1 MKKIASLAVLAATT
15 SVFAWD
21 EYGALGAKKL
31 EVDVMLNYTSY
42 TGGYDADGKKQ
53 DMPDESSASTMSPVL
68 GVKYG
73 IIDGLDVELAVP
85 YVSNSIEFG
94 DKDNSVS
101 GLGATNLGVKYTH
114 ATGFGGFVAV
124 DLPFGSE
131 DIVGKD
137 PATSIY
143 AALQYTKTFGKVAL
157 NDFVLYKTTLEV
169 EDMKPADLLQ
179 IYVKPQYNVT
189 DKVGLYLG
197 LDYQMNLGKE
207 KTVVDPTEEMTA
219 EELMAALLA
228 GADLSPVVGEVDP
241 EFSLLTLKPGV
252 NYIVNDAI
260 GIEAT
265 APVTVMGKN
274 ADASIGAYLGF
285 YYTIGL

>member
-31 EVDVMLNYTSY
+31 EVDVMLNYSSV
-42 TGGYDADGKKQ
+42 TGGYDADGKKE
-53 DMPDESSASTMSPVL
+53 DLPSDVSMSTINPVL

-85 YVSNSIEFG
+85 YISNSMEFG
-94 DKDNSVS
+94 DEDESVS
-101 GLGATNLGVKYTH
+101 GLDRTNLGVKYTH

-179 IYVKPQYNVT
+179 IYIKPQYNVT

-197 LDYQMNLGKE
+197 LDYQMNLGKA
-207 KTVVDPTEEMTA
+207 KTVVDPTEDMT
-219 EELMAALLA
+219 EEEIVTAIMA
-228 GADLSPVVGEVDP
+228 GVDLSPVVGEVDP
-241 EFSLLTLKPGV
+241 EYSLLTLKPGV

-274 ADASIGAYLGF
+274 AGAYIGAYLGF

>member
-1 MKKIASLAVLAATT
+1 MKKIASLAVLAATS

-21 EYGALGAKKL
+21 EYGALSAKKL
-31 EVDVMLNYTSY
+31 EVDVMLNYTTV
-42 TGGYDADGKKQ
+42 TGAYEEDGKKE
-53 DMPDESSASTMSPVL
+53 DIPSDVSISYLNPVL

-85 YVSNSIEFG
+85 YSSNTMEFG
-94 DKDNSVS
+94 DEDESVS
-101 GLGATNLGVKYTH
+101 GVGYTNLGVKYTH

-131 DIVGKD
+131 DIVSPD

-169 EDMKPADLLQ
+169 NDMKPADLLQ
-179 IYVKPQYNVT
+179 IYIKPQYNVT
-189 DKVGLYLG
+189 DKIGLYLG
-197 LDYQMNLGKE
+197 LDYQMNLGKK
-207 KTVVDPTEEMTA
+207 KTVVDPTEDMTE
-219 EELMAALLA
+219 EELMAAALA

-241 EFSLLTLKPGV
+241 KYSLLTLKPGV

-260 GIEAT
+260 GLEAT
-265 APVTVMGKN
+265 VPVTVMGTG
-274 ADASIGAYLGF
+274 AEATIGGYLGF